1 MSPAAFPCQRPGGA
15 GPCHASRFLAARGF
29 SGVGR
34 ALRARLSASRHDLR
48 STARGAAG
56 PPRMALA
63 GMRNAPCAR
72 PRALHPLRGQLSF
85 RPHPRPSARPF
96 AREPDRPLLPPPSTR
111 FAAPLIV
118 VNNRRHLTLTLLFL
132 AFTSSLLSAN
142 RPAAVNLLDY
152 GTVPDGKTKNTAAI
166 AACAQAGGG
175 TILFPAGQ
183 YLAGSILP
191 ESDQTL
197 HLEAGAELLYS
208 GDPADS
214 PLVAWRWEC
223 TNVFTRAPLIY
234 AEGKHTIAITGRGTL
249 NGQGWNWWW
258 RSNSRGRKSPSRPR
272 RRRQPGRVARP
283 LRPHRTRRKTRRRRL
298 HPGRPIPPPFPH
310 RSLSPQKRPRRR
322 HHPLQFPHV
331 DAPPRLL
338 RRCRRARHPLRL
350 RRSRGPNS
358 DGIDIDSSRNVRISD
373 CFFDASDDCIV
384 IKSGRDHDGLRTNR
398 PTEFVSTTNC
408 VMFQGHGA
416 GVIGSETSG
425 GIRNIT
431 ARNCVSV
438 GTDCGIRI
446 KFMRGRGGV
455 LGNFRFDHWVIED
468 AKKQAFEI
476 NTRYH
481 PSPTRPSAKPSLSSR
496 ILPPPTSRS
505 KTPPRSPRSS
515 ASPSTPSRSSAS
527 PTSTPPAKS
536 ASSSARPPTSN
547 STTSASPPP
556 PAARS
561 PSKTPPTSSST
572 TSPPAPPNSRP
583 PPSLSPTPP
592 TSSSAIPA
600 PPPTPA
606 PSPSSPAPRPPA
618 SFSPPATS
626 PAPRPMSNSARTPH
640 PSPSPGNNSPAPTR
654 RRTVNP
660 LREFTAPRIVAL
672 L

>member
-111 FAAPLIV
+111 FAAPLIL
-118 VNNRRHLTLTLLFL
+118 VNNRRHLNLTPLFL
-132 AFTSSLLSAN
+132 PFTPSLLSAN
-142 RPAAVNLLDY
+142 RPPAFNLLDY

-350 RRSRGPNS
+350 RRSRGPAL
-358 DGIDIDSSRNVRISD
+358 RRRRR
-373 CFFDASDDCIV
+373 AQQRRHRHRLLPQRPHLRLLLRHERRLH
-384 IKSGRDHDGLRTNR
+384 RDQIR
-398 PTEFVSTTNC
+398 P
-408 VMFQGHGA
+408 
-416 GVIGSETSG
+416 
-425 GIRNIT
+425 
-431 ARNCVSV
+431 
-438 GTDCGIRI
+438 
-446 KFMRGRGGV
+446 
-455 LGNFRFDHWVIED
+455 
-468 AKKQAFEI
+468 
-476 NTRYH
+476 
-481 PSPTRPSAKPSLSSR
+481 RPR
-496 ILPPPTSRS
+496 
-505 KTPPRSPRSS
+505 RSPHQ
-515 ASPSTPSRSSAS
+515 
-527 PTSTPPAKS
+527 PPHRIRQHHQLRHVP
-536 ASSSARPPTSN
+536 RPRRRRHRQRDLRRHPQHHR
-547 STTSASPPP
+547 PQLRLRRHRLRHPHQIH
-556 PAARS
+556 ARS
-561 PSKTPPTSSST
+561 
-572 TSPPAPPNSRP
+572 RRC
-583 PPSLSPTPP
+583 
-592 TSSSAIPA
+592 
-600 PPPTPA
+600 
-606 PSPSSPAPRPPA
+606 PRKL
-618 SFSPPATS
+618 
-626 PAPRPMSNSARTPH
+626 
-640 PSPSPGNNSPAPTR
+640 
-654 RRTVNP
+654 P
-660 LREFTAPRIVAL
+660 L
-672 L
+672 